1 MSRPRSLGH
10 AALVALVTT
19 LAACNLLAGVDDRGL
34 GPPLGPRIVGG
45 LCDDPGS
52 VACSESAAER
62 LECDASGHWT
72 SASACARQSRCE
84 LVDSQP
90 TCRPSELGAG
100 RISTCFLAS
109 RGVVSCWGDNQLG
122 SLGVGDPEVSA
133 APIVVPGLIASKL
146 SVGESHAC
154 AIDAQGIV
162 YCWGHNDAGEVGDG
176 TLVNRSTPTRV
187 ALPEPAVSVSA
198 GLGISCAAVASGDA
212 YCWGKNLGGLAEP
225 SSAPSLVK
233 PTKLAVNDVA
243 RVVAGF
249 SDVCALPRSP
259 TDPILCFG
267 SLLFTPTPTPLEG
280 FEGATTISLGEY
292 HYCGI
297 VDGQAKCAGDNV
309 VGQLC
314 LGLSVENLTKPLA
327 LDVGPAADI
336 RASFRTTCVLGQDG
350 GVACCGRND
359 HGQAG
364 TGTTGDP
371 ERRAKPVQL
380 PPESTAIGI
389 TVGWDHACAELA
401 QGGVYCWGANG
412 FDQLGISSPGDYATP
427 QQVEDL
433 TL

>member
-19 LAACNLLAGVDDRGL
+19 LAACNLLAGIDDRGL

-212 YCWGKNLGGLAEP
+212 YCWGKNSLGQLGLGSASATPTLTPTAVAGGLTFRTI
-225 SSAPSLVK
+225 SAGENF
-233 PTKLAVNDVA
+233 TCG
-243 RVVAGF
+243 VAGIPGP
-249 SDVCALPRSP
+249 SGGTA
-259 TDPILCFG
+259 
-267 SLLFTPTPTPLEG
+267 
-280 FEGATTISLGEY
+280 AT
-292 HYCGI
+292 
-297 VDGQAKCAGDNV
+297 
-309 VGQLC
+309 
-314 LGLSVENLTKPLA
+314 
-327 LDVGPAADI
+327 AA
-336 RASFRTTCVLGQDG
+336 S
-350 GVACCGRND
+350 
-359 HGQAG
+359 
-364 TGTTGDP
+364 
-371 ERRAKPVQL
+371 
-380 PPESTAIGI
+380 
-389 TVGWDHACAELA
+389 
-401 QGGVYCWGANG
+401 VYCWGDNEYG
-412 FDQLGISSPGDYATP
+412 QLGNTSVPQANNTPTASPVKMSFIVP
-427 QQVEDL
+427 
-433 TL
+433 